1 MAIVDQGGKMSLDLR
16 LTNPDMVP
24 DDIDSRIERARAHA
38 RACDLCERRCGVD
51 RLAGERGY
59 CGLGAGARVFHELL
73 HFGEEL
79 ELIPSHA
86 VYLTGCNFRCVF
98 CMTGD
103 AILIENVDRRGVP
116 LVPKEFARV
125 VARRRSEGAAN
136 VNFLGG
142 EPSVNLLA
150 ILELLRECPRDTR
163 VVWNTNM
170 YFSEAQAEL
179 LRGVVDVYLADWKY
193 GNDGCAERLSAAPRY
208 TEVVCRNVRFAV
220 ESGARVIV
228 RYLVMPGH
236 NRCCFEPIAAT
247 LARDFPGVPLSILDP
262 YLPLFRAGRVPGM
275 DRASTREEAT
285 EARAL
290 AARAGL
296 EVLA

>member
-1 MAIVDQGGKMSLDLR
+1 
-16 LTNPDMVP
+16 MVP
-24 DDIDSRIERARAHA
+24 PDIDRRIEAARGHA

-51 RLAGERGY
+51 RLSGERGY
-59 CGLGAGARVFHELL
+59 CGLGAGARVFNELL

-103 AILIENVDRRGVP
+103 FILKENVGRRGAALEP
-116 LVPKEFARV
+116 QAFAAV
-125 VARRRSEGAAN
+125 VARRRAEGATN
-136 VNFLGG
+136 LNFLGG

-150 ILELLRECPRDTR
+150 ILELLRECPADTR
-163 VVWNTNM
+163 VVWNSNM

-193 GNDGCAERLSAAPRY
+193 GNDGCAMRLSGAPRY
-208 TEVVCRNVRFAV
+208 LEILARNLRFAI
-220 ESGARVIV
+220 ESADAIV

-236 NRCCFEPIAAT
+236 NECCFEPLAAR
-247 LARDFPGVPLSILDP
+247 LARDFPGVRVSILDP
-262 YLPLFRAGRVPGM
+262 YLPLFRAGRLPGM
-275 DRASTREEAT
+275 DRASTTEEAE
-285 EARAL
+285 EARGI
-290 AARAGL
+290 ARRNDL
-296 EVLA
+296 RVVT